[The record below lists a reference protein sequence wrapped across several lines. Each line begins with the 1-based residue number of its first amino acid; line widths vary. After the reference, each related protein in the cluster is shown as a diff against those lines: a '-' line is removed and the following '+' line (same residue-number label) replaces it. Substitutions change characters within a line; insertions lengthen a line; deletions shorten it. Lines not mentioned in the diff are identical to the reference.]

1 MPRLGNAQS
10 LSGAVR
16 RTFESA
22 GAAHCVRAMLVTT
35 GDRQFALSQLKE
47 IAAQGVPLFHYTP
60 AHRREFDRDRLTW
73 RTIGGES
80 DNRLSLL
87 RAARDATRN
96 GPAVY
101 VFEEILPALS
111 DRQRADLRLELAD
124 QLAEHSA
131 PAVLLFLEPPGAEE
145 HLPGI
150 VRDQILCFQVPYPR
164 REDLIGVAR
173 RELAA
178 IASARGKLDVARI
191 RDLAPEFAARLVGQ
205 TESRARAAIRDALA
219 RDADDIGDAFQ
230 HLEASRKELL
240 QHELQM
246 EVLDPDP
253 EPPIGLESLLAYIDL
268 HRDAIGKPGRD
279 RTRGVLLVGPPGTGK
294 TMLARHVGHRI
305 AMPVV
310 NFRVAALM
318 NSYVGATERNFARAF
333 DTLEALSPVVCFID
347 EIDTLFGDGG
357 ENDGGTMRRT
367 AGAMLNWMSEC
378 EQPVFI
384 MGATN
389 NLQRMRDFG
398 LALTRSGRINRIFF
412 ADVPGMAAR
421 QAMLARWLKGRV
433 VGDPAALAHAAAA
446 ASDRFSGADLFT
458 VVSEALAAAPDQP
471 LDRDRLLAEIERRR
485 LRASGIYEEFASL
498 RRWAEL
504 WCEPAGSAN

>member
-1 MPRLGNAQS
+1 MPRLSSEHS
-10 LSGAVR
+10 LADAVR

-22 GAAHCVRAMLVTT
+22 CAARCVRAMLVTT
-35 GDRQFALSQLKE
+35 GDRQFALSQLKQVAMGG
-47 IAAQGVPLFHYTP
+47 IPLRHYTP
-60 AHRREFDRDRLTW
+60 AQRREFDRERLAW
-73 RTIGGES
+73 RAVGGES
-80 DNRLSLL
+80 DNRLALL
-87 RAARDATRN
+87 RAARDASRN
-96 GPAVY
+96 EPAVF
-101 VFEEILPALS
+101 VFEELLPALG

-124 QLAEHSA
+124 QLGEHSF

-164 REDLIGVAR
+164 RDDLVGVAAH
-173 RELAA
+173 ELGA
-178 IASARGKLDVARI
+178 IQAARGTLDIGRVRE
-191 RDLAPEFAARLVGQ
+191 LAPEFAARLVGQ
-205 TESRARAAIRDALA
+205 TESRARAAVRDALVQDPDRIEGA
-219 RDADDIGDAFQ
+219 LR
-230 HLEASRKELL
+230 HLEASRKALL

-246 EVLDPDP
+246 EVLPADA
-253 EPPIGLESLLAYIDL
+253 EPPVGVQNLLAYIDL
-268 HRDAIGKPGRD
+268 HGDAIRRVGRD
-279 RTRGVLLVGPPGTGK
+279 RTRGILVVGPPGTGK
-294 TMLARHVGHRI
+294 TLLARHIGNRI
-305 AMPVV
+305 DVPVV

-367 AGAMLNWMSEC
+367 AGAMLNWMSDC
-378 EQPVFI
+378 EQPVFV

-389 NLQRMRDFG
+389 NLQRMREFG
-398 LALTRSGRINRIFF
+398 LALTRAGRINRIFF
-412 ADVPGMAAR
+412 ADVPTLDAR
-421 QAMLARWLKGRV
+421 QAMLYRWIKGKV
-433 VGDPAALAHAAAA
+433 VGDAELLAREAAA

-458 VVSEALAAAPDQP
+458 AVSEAIAASPDKP
-471 LDRDRLLAEIERRR
+471 LERDRLMAEIERRR

-504 WCEPAGSAN
+504 WCEPAGLPS